1 MTAISLGIC
10 LFAPKL
16 GSFEQE
22 SMVSNLYQAQTQL
35 NTTRSVAENAK
46 ATSFEIQKELSSL
59 AILLLFAQV
68 LPYRPRYQ
76 MHRLMELSVEISLK
90 LLN

>member
-1 MTAISLGIC
+1 MTIVGLGIC
-10 LFAPKL
+10 LFGPKL

-22 SMVSNLYQAQTQL
+22 SIVSNLYQAQTQL
-35 NTTRSVAENAK
+35 NTTRSAAENAK

-59 AILLLFAQV
+59 AILLLLRASSAIQT
-68 LPYRPRYQ
+68 RYQ
-76 MHRLMELSVEISLK
+76 MHRSMELSVEISLK